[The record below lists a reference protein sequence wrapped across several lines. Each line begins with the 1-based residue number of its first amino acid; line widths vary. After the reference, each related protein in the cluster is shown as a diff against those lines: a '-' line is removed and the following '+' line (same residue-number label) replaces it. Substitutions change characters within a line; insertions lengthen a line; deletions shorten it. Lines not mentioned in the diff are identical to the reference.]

1 MLSKVVPLVEH
12 LQDCCAVIF
21 EMTLMVKMVD
31 WPSCLGKL
39 FIPSEPLFPIYD
51 RVEYC
56 PPLRASV
63 IRNDNATISHSVPG
77 TQQVLKKLNPIYIYI
92 SHFIIYKGFV
102 CFHTLL
108 WSSTMEGISS
118 LESIHKQQWSFT
130 ESSKLFRMLLYEF
143 LVLLLNI
150 LLCNNVCKGKVTN
163 IVPHYLIIKYKNR
176 ALEAGSWAGSH
187 ERTMKGILM
196 FL

>member
-1 MLSKVVPLVEH
+1 MLSKVVLLVEH

-31 WPSCLGKL
+31 QPSCLAKL
-39 FIPSEPLFPIYD
+39 FIPFEPLFPICD

-56 PPLRASV
+56 PSLRASV

-77 TQQVLKKLNPIYIYI
+77 TQQVLKNLNPIYIYI
-92 SHFIIYKGFV
+92 AFYNLQRV
-102 CFHTLL
+102 CMFPYSALVLTI
-108 WSSTMEGISS
+108 EGISS

-130 ESSKLFRMLLYEF
+130 ESSKLFRVLSYEF

-176 ALEAGSWAGSH
+176 ALQAGSW
-187 ERTMKGILM
+187 EP
-196 FL
+196 